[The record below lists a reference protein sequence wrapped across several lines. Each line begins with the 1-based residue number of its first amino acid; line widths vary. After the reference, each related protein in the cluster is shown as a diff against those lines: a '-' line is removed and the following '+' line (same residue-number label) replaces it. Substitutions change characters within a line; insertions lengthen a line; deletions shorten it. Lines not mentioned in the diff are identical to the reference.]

1 MIYLRPAN
9 ERGNANFGWLNSKHS
24 FSFGSYYDPRHMGF
38 STLRVINDDS
48 VIGGAGFDTHGHRN
62 MEIISYVL
70 AGAIEHRDSLNN
82 RYVIPAGDVQVMSAG
97 TGITHSEYNHSSDQ
111 VLKFLQIWILPN
123 RQNVQPR
130 YEQMSINQLGEV
142 TPLVSEDGAGGT
154 LKIHANARISRI
166 ELGADKKL
174 SLSLDGRAG
183 YLHVISGN
191 ALLAEHS
198 LSAGDAVGLV
208 EEPVEIQSGSS
219 GLIGLWFDLPAPDFA
234 GS

>member
-1 MIYLRPAN
+1 MIYFRPAH

-70 AGAIEHRDSLNN
+70 EGAIEHRDSLNN

-97 TGITHSEYNHSSDQ
+97 TGITHSEYNHLPDQ
-111 VLKFLQIWILPN
+111 TLKFLQIWIMPN

-130 YEQMSINQLGEV
+130 YEQMSINQLGDL
-142 TPLVSEDGAGGT
+142 TPLVSENGEGGT
-154 LKIHANARISRI
+154 LKIHADARISRI
-166 ELGADKKL
+166 ELAADKTL
-174 SLSLDGRAG
+174 SLALEGRAG
-183 YLHVISGN
+183 YLHVIEGGAS
-191 ALLAEHS
+191 LAGHS
-198 LSAGDAVGLV
+198 LNAGDGIGVV
-208 EEPVEIQSGSS
+208 DEPVEIQASSS
-219 GLIGLWFDLPAPDFA
+219 GLIGLWFDLPVPDVA
-234 GS
+234 GR